1 MASIDAL
8 VEWMLELVSG
18 ADLVNVVED
27 PASAIPVAFPPARV
41 VALAP
46 GSALASDACSCD
58 GHYDD
63 QIVAGVPH
71 LLYSNDRSPRRARF
85 TLLHELG
92 HFVVR
97 HLEPALLDLIDE
109 AAGASGNPDTLEE
122 RACHAFA
129 GRLLVPDAE
138 LDELIADGRPKP
150 DHVIALYMRRRA
162 SWEAAAIRFAER
174 LSGPSAIVIVRNRG
188 SIGFCAS
195 SPGLTSWWP
204 RGSALDPSGPLMRAT
219 ERPAR
224 AQPDTF
230 RYDLP
235 GATKLWCDVRQAW
248 PGLGVAVMGDRP
260 SGGQLNLLPATDDE
274 WGRLYCLRCG
284 ELREGEWCFECRGA
298 RCDECGAC
306 GCYRRAP
313 ERLCEGAC
321 GLLKGLGTFDA
332 GSDVCRDCLG

>member
-1 MASIDAL
+1 MVSTDPL
-8 VEWMLELVSG
+8 VEWMLDAVAG
-18 ADLVNVVED
+18 ADLPGVVAD
-27 PASAIPVAFPPARV
+27 PAAGIPTVFPPARV

-46 GSALASDACSCD
+46 GADLGSDACSCD

-63 QIVAGVPH
+63 QIVPGVPH
-71 LLYSNDRSPRRARF
+71 LLYSNDRAPRRARF

-92 HFVVR
+92 HLVIR

-109 AAGASGNPDTLEE
+109 AAGRHGDPELLEE
-122 RACHAFA
+122 RVCHAFA
-129 GRLLVPDAE
+129 GRLLLPDAE
-138 LDELIADGRPKP
+138 LDEVIGDGPPRP
-150 DHVIALYMRRRA
+150 DHVIELYMRRRA

-174 LSGPSAIVIVRNRG
+174 LRGPAAVVIVRSPG
-188 SIGFCAS
+188 VVGFSAS

-204 RGSALDPSGPLMRAT
+204 RDSSFDPLGPLMRAT
-219 ERPAR
+219 DRPAR
-224 AQPDTF
+224 SQPDTF

-248 PGLGVAVMGDRP
+248 PGLGVALMADRP
-260 SGGQLNLLPATDDE
+260 SNRQLNILPPADDE

-284 ELREGEWCFECRGA
+284 ELREGEWCFDCRGA

-313 ERLCEGAC
+313 ERLCEEC

-332 GSDVCRDCLG
+332 GWDVCRDCVG